1 MIFLYTSG
9 SPSSTQ
15 NMSSK
20 ASDVSKKSS
29 SSKESPSKQA
39 SESSKDEQ
47 KERSLRT
54 LYRSYLSTVIVTS
67 RTLDK
72 IAQISPEDKKDSE
85 LKKAAGAV
93 VATAN
98 KIKRKATIL
107 EERLCGNAKESEAL
121 HFLQRSQPTWD
132 TGRKRKFT
140 C

>member
-1 MIFLYTSG
+1 
-9 SPSSTQ
+9 
-15 NMSSK
+15 MSSK
-20 ASDVSKKSS
+20 ASDVSKSSS
-29 SSKESPSKQA
+29 SSKEPPSKQT
-39 SESSKDEQ
+39 SESSKDEE

-72 IAQISPEDKKDSE
+72 TAPISSDDKDKKDPE

-121 HFLQRSQPTWD
+121 HFLQRSLPTWD

-140 C
+140 SLDNQNTE